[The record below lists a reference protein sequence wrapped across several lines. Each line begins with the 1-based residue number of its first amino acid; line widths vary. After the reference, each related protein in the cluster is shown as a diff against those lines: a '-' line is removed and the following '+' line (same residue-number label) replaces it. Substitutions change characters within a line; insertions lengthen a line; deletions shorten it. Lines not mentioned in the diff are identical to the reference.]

1 MIADPN
7 FNASVLFKQS
17 TPMDDERL
25 LFYLKRRI
33 MKLGKPGNNT
43 KFPKGNHWS
52 QMDESQVVDGMLNRT
67 NGYFVECGAS
77 DGVTYSNSL
86 YFEASK
92 QWTGLLIE
100 ANRGMFQNLIKTE
113 RNVHAYHGCLSPNTY
128 PQILRFKE
136 SNFLGGLAENYEG
149 NRKNVMAQT
158 GGTEVMVECVPLY
171 SLLLALE
178 VTHVDYFSL
187 DTEGSELDILRT
199 IPFFKIQIDV
209 ISVEWIIWGGSKEE
223 QLDKKNKLKEFMAQ
237 TSLYQEAIEHRG
249 DLFFKRK
256 GL

>member
-1 MIADPN
+1 MLADTN
-7 FNASVLFKQS
+7 FNASSLFKQS
-17 TPMDDERL
+17 TQMNDERL
-25 LFYLKRRI
+25 LFYLKRKI
-33 MKLGKPGNNT
+33 LKLGKPGNNT
-43 KFPKGNHWS
+43 KFKKGVHWS
-52 QMDESQVVDGMLNRT
+52 QMDESQVVDGLLNRT

-128 PQILRFKE
+128 PQILRFRE
-136 SNFLGGLAENYEG
+136 SEFLGGLAENYETG
-149 NRKNVMAQT
+149 RKKAMEQA
-158 GGTEVMVECVPLY
+158 GGTEVTVECVPLY
-171 SLLLALE
+171 SLLMALE
-178 VTHVDYFSL
+178 VTHIDYFSL
-187 DTEGSELDILRT
+187 DTEGSELDILKT
-199 IPFFKIQIDV
+199 IPFNKIQIDV
-209 ISVEWIIWGGSKEE
+209 LSVEWIIWGASKEE
-223 QLDKKNKLKEFMAQ
+223 QLGKKNKLKEFMAK
-237 TSLYQEAIEHRG
+237 TTLYEEAIEHRG